1 MSGEG
6 FLSRWS
12 RRKVAKR
19 VDPRED
25 PSEGD
30 RASDTEVPEAES
42 STAFTE
48 PETPPV
54 LSDEEIAALP
64 DPATLTAGSDVSAFL
79 RPGVPAALKHAAL
92 RRMWSLNPAIAT
104 YLDPATEYAWDW
116 NAPGGVP
123 GSGALT
129 AADDAAKA
137 VARLFE
143 GTPRKAAETPA
154 ASAPSSSPSLEAVP
168 EPPAPETPE
177 APALASD
184 EAADPS
190 PQDDSPRRRPRHG
203 GAVPV

>member
-1 MSGEG
+1 VSGEG

-12 RRKVAKR
+12 RRKAGER
-19 VDPRED
+19 VDPRE
-25 PSEGD
+25 GD
-30 RASDTEVPEAES
+30 RASGAEVPEVEA
-42 STAFTE
+42 STASPE
-48 PETPPV
+48 PETPPA

-104 YLDPATEYAWDW
+104 YLDPAMEYAWDW
-116 NAPGGVP
+116 NVPGGVP
-123 GSGALT
+123 GNGALT

-143 GTPRKAAETPA
+143 GTPRKAAETPS
-154 ASAPSSSPSLEAVP
+154 ASAPSSPPSPEAVP
-168 EPPAPETPE
+168 EPPSPEASE

-184 EAADPS
+184 AAADPS